1 MNNTTA
7 VSQPAVI
14 IQATTNDFTNDIQ
27 NHREEGFGASGD
39 ELSVVVLVDVTI
51 IESLHNTA
59 CPTMR

>member
-1 MNNTTA
+1 MTA
-7 VSQPAVI
+7 KTI
-14 IQATTNDFTNDIQ
+14 G
-27 NHREEGFGASGD
+27 EEGFGASGD